1 MFSLGAEVGML
12 LGLLILLGCQLVGEL
27 IVAAA
32 GAPVP
37 GPVVGMLLL
46 VTVLVLGGGRVPDA
60 LRKVSDGLLGHL
72 ALLFVPA
79 GVGLM
84 NHFGLLAREWMML
97 AVTLVASTAITMGV
111 TGWLMSRLARR
122 FGVGER
128 E

>member
-1 MFSLGAEVGML
+1 ML

-27 IVAAA
+27 LVVAV

-46 VTVLVLGGGRVPDA
+46 VTALLLSGGRVPKA
-60 LRKVSDGLLGHL
+60 LRGVADGLLSHL

-84 NHFGLLAREWMML
+84 NHFGLLAREWLIL
-97 AVTLVASTAITMGV
+97 AVTLVVSTTITMGV

-122 FGVGER
+122 FGAGEQ
-128 E
+128 